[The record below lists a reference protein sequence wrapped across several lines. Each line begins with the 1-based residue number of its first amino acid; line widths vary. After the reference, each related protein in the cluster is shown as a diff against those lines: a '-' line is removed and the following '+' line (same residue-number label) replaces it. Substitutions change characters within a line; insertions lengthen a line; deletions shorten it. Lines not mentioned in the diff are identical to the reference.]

1 MRRALQL
8 AARGRGFTAPNPM
21 VGAVIVN
28 GDRVIGE
35 GFHRRC
41 GGPHAEVNAVRSVC
55 DADRALLTE
64 STMYVTLEPCSH
76 YGKTPPC
83 AKLIIETG
91 IPRVVVGCM
100 DPNERVSG
108 RGIAMLREAGVEV
121 VTGVLEDECRA
132 LNKVF
137 ITAHTLQRPYIT
149 LKWAQSSDGYMGM
162 SGTGGSPAPVGFSTP
177 LSTLPVH
184 KLRAEHQA
192 ILVGAGTVL
201 SDNPRLDV
209 RCLAGANPLK
219 VVVDRRGRVGAD
231 AQVFSGGN
239 VLYVSSVNREDLP
252 ADVRVVQCAPDASVR
267 DVVDTLWR
275 CGITSVLVEGGA
287 SVLGAFISSG
297 LWDEARVEVAQSVTL
312 GEKGYG
318 KVDIPAGEVS
328 AATIDGNVVINVKNP
343 RSVLK

>member
-1 MRRALQL
+1 
-8 AARGRGFTAPNPM
+8 
-21 VGAVIVN
+21 
-28 GDRVIGE
+28 
-35 GFHRRC
+35 
-41 GGPHAEVNAVRSVC
+41 
-55 DADRALLTE
+55 
-64 STMYVTLEPCSH
+64 
-76 YGKTPPC
+76 
-83 AKLIIETG
+83 
-91 IPRVVVGCM
+91 M

-121 VTGVLEDECRA
+121 VAGVLEDECRA
-132 LNKVF
+132 LNKAF

-162 SGTGGSPAPVGFSTP
+162 SGTVK
-177 LSTLPVH
+177 STLPVH

-275 CGITSVLVEGGA
+275 SGITSVLVEGGA

-312 GEKGYG
+312 GEK
-318 KVDIPAGEVS
+318 V
-328 AATIDGNVVINVKNP
+328 
-343 RSVLK
+343 